1 MILIYCSEFNGAF
14 ASCKWPNRLNRN
26 YSHKNEQNFDVYF
39 FGDLEG
45 LRLNDLL
52 LLLLEDLETLL
63 LFFPAGDRE
72 RDEE

>member
-1 MILIYCSEFNGAF
+1 MTKS
-14 ASCKWPNRLNRN
+14 NRN
-26 YSHKNEQNFDVYF
+26 YSHKNEQKFNVYF

-45 LRLNDLL
+45 LLLND